1 MVTSEGRQPG
11 TASKHYVSR
20 RDALLR
26 LSAGGVAAAF
36 AACALR
42 TVAQDATP
50 APSGAPEGYAV
61 ALPPQ
66 ITPFALPEEPG
77 AVQVIW
83 LVMEPNAAVPTHPHP
98 FSEFAFMLAGN
109 AMFLTEEGP
118 AALVIRADQAGT
130 EERPEAGAPGV
141 EVTAAV
147 GDVTIFPS
155 GNVSDTRAGAE
166 GATLLV
172 LEIVTAEDG
181 MATPGG

>member
-1 MVTSEGRQPG
+1 MVTSDARQ
-11 TASKHYVSR
+11 TDIASTPFVSR

-26 LSAGGVAAAF
+26 LSASGIAM
-36 AACALR
+36 ALAVR
-42 TVAQDATP
+42 AQGTAAQDSTP
-50 APSGAPEGYAV
+50 SANGYVV

-98 FSEFAFMLAGN
+98 FSEFAFMLAGT

-130 EERPEAGAPGV
+130 EEMPEAGAPGV
-141 EVTAAV
+141 EVTASV
-147 GDVTIFPS
+147 GDVAIFPS
-155 GNVSDTRAGAE
+155 GNISDTRAGAE

-181 MATPGG
+181 TATPAG

>member
-1 MVTSEGRQPG
+1 MTTSDGRQTG
-11 TASKHYVSR
+11 TTLKHNLSR

-26 LSAGGVAAAF
+26 LGAGGVGAAF
-36 AACALR
+36 AARALR
-42 TVAQDATP
+42 TAAQDATP
-50 APSGAPEGYAV
+50 APSGAPEGYEV

-77 AVQVIW
+77 AVQIIW

-98 FSEFAFMLAGN
+98 FSEFAFMLAGT

-118 AALVIRADQAGT
+118 AALVIRADQVGT
-130 EERPEAGAPGV
+130 EEMPEEGAPGV
-141 EVTAAV
+141 EVTASV
-147 GDVTIFPS
+147 GDVAIFPS

-172 LEIVTAEDG
+172 LEIVTADDG
-181 MATPGG
+181 TATPAG